1 MTPPTLHDVLE
12 QTGYMANRV
21 PAPGVLLDQD
31 ARDDVGRGDFAPD
44 ASWRSRSELTVYFKD
59 EPVPPSAETVA
70 RWRRAVWNRGFA
82 PLLWVV
88 SPQGIDLYN
97 GFGRP
102 RTTDDAATH
111 RLDSFSLIESDLE
124 RLDAFAG
131 RLAMETG
138 RFWSES
144 RARPV
149 NRRTSVD
156 RQLLSDL
163 LELERTLEA
172 AGLGRLNAQGLIGRS
187 IFIQYLVDRDILT
200 VELLQDICG
209 EGRFSHILR
218 NRSATENLFAWLQ
231 RTFNGDMFPPDNLSV
246 PGPAYLGHVADF
258 LEAVGPDGQTSLFPY
273 QFDVIPVELISSI
286 YEQFSHSFS
295 TSGKRD
301 VRGSGEARKP
311 DTSRDVFYT
320 RMSLVSLVLD
330 EVMHGLT
337 GSETVLDFTC
347 GSGVF
352 LVEALRRLVDRRSGE
367 GPPSREM
374 IRATLNEQIYGVDI
388 SEAAVRVAAFSLYL
402 AALELDPDP
411 QPPEALRFD
420 PLIGRTLFVDDA
432 LRIGPPMGGPAA
444 PITEGAPSTFDLI
457 VGNPPWSYGGKGAR
471 ATQPRARAPRGQSL
485 NFAFRAMDFA
495 SERTRFGLVLSAVQF
510 FARSNTGIA
519 ARQELIDKLSP
530 LTLVNL
536 SNQSSWLFPRSNLP
550 AIVLYA
556 RHRDADRAE
565 IETVQ
570 VPWSPAGARSHTF
583 EIAPDDILA
592 LPTAEPSQLLKAAF
606 FGSRRDLVLLDRLTK
621 SHETFG
627 EILKRLGAGLE
638 YGLTV
643 GDRSRDSSFLHG
655 LPYLTK
661 NNLMPFRVPDG
672 LAPYDEE
679 TAERPRGRDV
689 YRAPLLLAKEFMAAD
704 GRLVTAVSER
714 DLVFTNAFFGAALP
728 AGYSQIACLLAGI
741 LRSSLASWYFLMT
754 GSTFGLSMRR
764 VLPKDVLVIPVPDL
778 ERAERSEA
786 GRRLVRLVSQFGQ
799 KPPEDDDPRI
809 SELDET
815 VFDLYELDEADRIV
829 ARDGLFR
836 ATWQWEKGR
845 VASTAPAHTDPH
857 LHDYSRAFR
866 MAVDVWLS
874 AGNRRRIGAE
884 IFDLPGDAPL
894 RIVRFVLED
903 RESTAPERVVRP
915 EGNLRTVLNRIGTQ
929 LKVELGKHLS
939 GLRTL
944 KLYGPDEVVI
954 IKPSARRYWMAVS
967 GLEDADAV
975 IAESFSGGSA

>member
-1 MTPPTLHDVLE
+1 MTLQILHNVLE
-12 QTGYMANRV
+12 LTGYMANQV

-31 ARDDVGRGDFAPD
+31 ARDDVRGGDFAPD
-44 ASWRSRSELTVYFKD
+44 ASWRGRSELTVFFKD
-59 EPVPPSAETVA
+59 EPEPPSAETVA
-70 RWRRAVWNRGFA
+70 KWRRVVWNRGFA

-102 RTTDDAATH
+102 MTTDDATKH
-111 RLDSFSLIESDLE
+111 RLDSFRLVESDLE

-144 RARPV
+144 KARPV

-163 LELERTLEA
+163 LELERTLEV
-172 AGLGRLNAQGLIGRS
+172 AGLERLNAQGLIGRS
-187 IFIQYLVDRDILT
+187 IFVQYLVDRNILT
-200 VELLQDICG
+200 GELLQDICG
-209 EGRFSHILR
+209 KDRFSHILR
-218 NRSATENLFAWLQ
+218 NRSATENLFVWLQ
-231 RTFNGDMFPPDNLSV
+231 RTFNGDMFPPENLSV
-246 PGPAYLGHVADF
+246 PGPAHLGHVADF

-286 YEQFSHSFS
+286 YEQFAHSFS
-295 TSGKRD
+295 TSRKRK
-301 VRGSGEARKP
+301 VRETGEAGQP
-311 DTSRDVFYT
+311 DASRDVFYT

-352 LVEALRRLVDRRSGE
+352 LVEALRRLVDRRSGDCT
-367 GPPSREM
+367 PSREM

-420 PLIGRTLFVDDA
+420 PLIGRTLFIGDA
-432 LRIGPPMGGPAA
+432 LSIGPPMGGPAA
-444 PITEGAPSTFDLI
+444 PITEGVPSTFDLI
-457 VGNPPWSYGGKGAR
+457 VGNPPWSYGGKGTR
-471 ATQPRARAPRGQSL
+471 AAQPKAHAPRGQSL

-510 FARSNTGIA
+510 FARSDTAIA
-519 ARQELIDKLSP
+519 AIRKLIDKLSP

-550 AIVLYA
+550 AIVLFA

-570 VPWSPAGARSHTF
+570 VPWSPAGVRSHTF

-606 FGSRRDLVLLDRLTK
+606 FGSRRDLVLLDSLTRE
-621 SHETFG
+621 HETFG
-627 EILKRLGAGLE
+627 GILKRLGAGLKL
-638 YGLTV
+638 GLTV
-643 GDRSRDSSFLHG
+643 GNRSRDSSFLRG

-661 NNLMPFRVPDG
+661 NDLMPLRVPNE

-689 YRAPLLLAKEFMAAD
+689 YRAPLLIVEEFLAAD

-714 DLVFTNAFFGAALP
+714 DLVFTNNFFGAAFP
-728 AGYSQIACLLAGI
+728 AGDPLSARLLAGI
-741 LRSSLASWYFLMT
+741 LMSSLASWYFLLT
-754 GSTFGLSMRR
+754 GSTFGLWMQR
-764 VLPKDVLVIPVPDL
+764 VLPKDVLAIPVPDL
-778 ERAERSEA
+778 ERAARSEA
-786 GRRLVRLVSQFGQ
+786 GRHLAQLVRQFEQ
-799 KPPEDDDPRI
+799 RAPENADPRI
-809 SELDET
+809 AELDET
-815 VFDLYELDEADRIV
+815 VFDLYGLDEAERIV

-836 ATWQWEKGR
+836 ATWQWKQGR
-845 VASTAPAHTDPH
+845 NVSTAPARIDPH
-857 LHDYSRAFR
+857 LHDYSRAFC

-874 AGNRRRIGAE
+874 AGNRRRIGTE
-884 IFDLPGDAPL
+884 IFDLPEDAPL

-903 RESTAPERVVRP
+903 RESAAPERVVTP
-915 EGNLRTVLNRIGTQ
+915 VGNLRTVLNRIGMQ
-929 LKVELGKHLS
+929 LKVELGERLY